1 MRRILNLNE
10 SGIILVKIIALFAGA
25 IPAIL
30 YLISLL
36 LTEEQMTRVLLRAIR
51 VSFTIGI
58 FIFIALLVLIIAEQI
73 QDHFIDVRYQKNQH
87 RKLSLGDGNY
97 ECQYCG
103 NRKIKENDK
112 TCGACGRE
120 LK

>member
-1 MRRILNLNE
+1 M
-10 SGIILVKIIALFAGA
+10 LVKIIALFALA
-25 IPAIL
+25 IPAFL

-36 LTEEQMTRVLLRAIR
+36 LMQEQITAVLLRGIR
-51 VSFTIGI
+51 VSFAIGI
-58 FIFIALLVLIIAEQI
+58 FVFIALLILIIAEQI
-73 QDHFIDVRYQKNQH
+73 QDHFIDVQYQKNRV

-103 NRKIKENDK
+103 NRNVKKKDK
-112 TCGACGRE
+112 HCEVCGRE

>member
-1 MRRILNLNE
+1 MKL
-10 SGIILVKIIALFAGA
+10 IALFAVA
-25 IPAIL
+25 VPAIL
-30 YLISLL
+30 YLISFLL
-36 LTEEQMTRVLLRAIR
+36 KEERITDVLLRAMG
-51 VSFTIGI
+51 VSFAIGI
-58 FIFIALLVLIIAEQI
+58 FIFIALLALIIAEQI
-73 QDHFIDVRYQKNQH
+73 QDHFIDVQYQKNRA

-112 TCGACGRE
+112 ICGVCGKE